1 MAVSDYLL
9 ELKGPQVKGESQ
21 DKQYKDGIE
30 IDSWSWSGHNE
41 STHRFG
47 SGGGAGKVSLG
58 DLQVSKSIVDSATVT
73 LFSLLCKGTHVKE
86 AILHCRK
93 KGGGK
98 EGSEQVEFLKISMK
112 NCTISSLSLGGHGS
126 ATGVSESASIAYE
139 EIKFEYTKQKDDGTK
154 DATSQGSWNV
164 AKNAEAA

>member
-21 DKQYKDGIE
+21 DKQYKDAIE
-30 IDSWSWSGHNE
+30 IDSWSWSGHNA

-47 SGGGAGKVSLG
+47 SGGGAGKCSLG
-58 DLQVSKSIVDSATVT
+58 DLQLSKSIVDSATVT
-73 LFSLLCKGTHVKE
+73 LFGMLCKGTHVKE

-93 KGGGK
+93 KAGGK
-98 EGSEQVEFLKISMK
+98 DGSEQVEFLKISMK

-126 ATGVSESASIAYE
+126 ATGVSESVSVAYE
-139 EIKFEYTKQKDDGTK
+139 EIKFEYEKQKDDGGKESGTPF
-154 DATSQGSWNV
+154 GWNV
-164 AKNAEAA
+164 SKNAEAA

>member
-9 ELKGPQVKGESQ
+9 ELKSPVVKGESL
-21 DKQYKDGIE
+21 DKQYKDAIE
-30 IDSWSWSGHNE
+30 IDSWSWSGHNA
-41 STHRFG
+41 STHQFG

-58 DLQVSKSIVDSATVT
+58 DIQFSKSIVDSATVT
-73 LFSLLCKGTHVKE
+73 LFSMLCKGTHVKE

-112 NCTISSLSLGGHGS
+112 NCTVSSLSLGGHGS
-126 ATGVSESASIAYE
+126 ATGVSESASLAYE
-139 EIKFEYTKQKDDGTK
+139 EIKFEYTKQKEDGTK
-154 DATSQGSWNV
+154 DATSQGGWNV

>member
-21 DKQYKDGIE
+21 DKQYKDSIE
-30 IDSWSWSGHNE
+30 VDSWSWSGHNA

-47 SGGGAGKVSLG
+47 SGGGAGKCSLG
-58 DLQVSKSIVDSATVT
+58 DLQLSKSIVDSATVT
-73 LFSLLCKGTHVKE
+73 LFGMLCKGTHVKE
-86 AILHCRK
+86 ATLHCRK

-126 ATGVSESASIAYE
+126 ATGVSESVSIAYE
-139 EIKFEYTKQKDDGTK
+139 EIKFEYTMQKEDGTK
-154 DATSQGSWNV
+154 AGSTPFGWNV
-164 AKNAEAA
+164 SKNAEAA

>member
-21 DKQYKDGIE
+21 DKQYVNSIE
-30 IDSWSWSGHNE
+30 IDSWSWSGHNA

-47 SGGGAGKVSLG
+47 SGGGAGKCSLG
-58 DLQVSKSIVDSATVT
+58 DLQLSKSIVDSATVT
-73 LFSLLCKGTHVKE
+73 LFGMLCKGTHVKE

-112 NCTISSLSLGGHGS
+112 NCTVSSLSLGGHGS
-126 ATGVSESASIAYE
+126 ATGVSESVSIAYE
-139 EIKFEYTKQKDDGTK
+139 EVKFEYQKQKDDGTK
-154 DATSQGSWNV
+154 ESTTPFGWNV